1 MKFSFGEQ
9 KVKTEKQK
17 MLEGVLYDA
26 NYNPE
31 LAAERVAAD
40 LCFEWWLRRAA
51 WSRRIFPAAWGC
63 RWCSL
68 SGIA

>member
-1 MKFSFGEQ
+1 
-9 KVKTEKQK
+9 